1 MLGPSPG
8 PTCLDRELPV
18 QTGKTAE
25 AVPGHLDLHPRED
38 DRQLDPARFAKLK
51 KKNVKQVE

>member
-1 MLGPSPG
+1 MLGPSPS
-8 PTCLDRELPV
+8 PTRLDRELPV

-25 AVPGHLDLHPRED
+25 AVPGHLHLHPRED
-38 DRQLDPARFAKLK
+38 HRQLDIVRFPNLK